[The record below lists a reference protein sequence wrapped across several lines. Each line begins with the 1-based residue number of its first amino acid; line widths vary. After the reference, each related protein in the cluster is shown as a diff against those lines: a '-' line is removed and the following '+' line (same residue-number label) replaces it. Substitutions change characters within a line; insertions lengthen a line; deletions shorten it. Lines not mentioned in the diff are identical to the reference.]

1 MRMADYWRKR
11 RELEKAWARA
21 VHECGGSSFCAR
33 VWLVACNKLEA
44 RRRGDGLQED
54 VFAIGENGELGPD
67 ADTENLARRLG
78 DHDLTA

>member
-1 MRMADYWRKR
+1 MRMPDYWRKR

-44 RRRGDGLQED
+44 RRRGDGLQGLLDAATGQTEG
-54 VFAIGENGELGPD
+54 GEQ
-67 ADTENLARRLG
+67 
-78 DHDLTA
+78 